1 MALQTNT
8 QLETHPAG
16 TTNVG
21 GIINGNWQQIEAIFN
36 PALSALNA
44 VYHLVWRAFLRYAG
58 AVPTTAARITWDAAA
73 GKWIIRE
80 GLAAI
85 ASSAAPNVD
94 FNGAEVQQIATLAH
108 APTFTFSNL
117 TAGRNVTLILTADG
131 TGRALTFP
139 AVIWTNATPGT
150 LPAGKSAVAVF
161 RSTGTTAGAVFG
173 TYNEQP

>member
-1 MALQTNT
+1 MAVQTNT
-8 QLETHPAG
+8 RLETHPAG
-16 TTNVG
+16 STNVG
-21 GIINGNWQQIEAIFN
+21 GIINGNWLQLEAIFN
-36 PALSALNA
+36 PALSAANA
-44 VYHLVWRAFLRYAG
+44 VFHIVWRAFLRYSG
-58 AVPTTAARITWDAAA
+58 AVPTTAARITWDATA

-85 ASSAAPNVD
+85 ASSAGPNID

-117 TAGRNVTLILTADG
+117 TEGRTVTLILTADG

-139 AVIWTNATPGT
+139 AIIWANATPGT
-150 LPAGKSAVAVF
+150 LPAGKSAVVVL